1 MTMNTGVTD
10 VTGKLHQTIYF
21 DKGAIVVASK
31 TYDKDNFGGKFLVAT
46 DALVQT
52 LPAAGVETAPFGS
65 RLTFVN
71 SGADGNNLITIAPNA
86 ADAIFGTIANAAAD
100 SVSGGAVDK
109 DFVNTKATANKGDWI
124 TLESDG
130 STGWFIV
137 GGVGIWASEA

>member
-1 MTMNTGVTD
+1 MNTGKTD
-10 VTGKLHQTIYF
+10 VTGKLHEQTYF
-21 DKGAIVVASK
+21 KMGEVVDASK
-31 TYDKDNFGGKFLVAT
+31 TYDKDDFSGTYYIAT

-52 LPAAGVETAPFGS
+52 LPAAGSETAPLGS
-65 RLTFVN
+65 RVTFIN

-86 ADAIFGTIANAAAD
+86 SDAIFGTIANTAAD

-130 STGWFIV
+130 STGWYIV

>member
-21 DKGAIVVASK
+21 DKGGIVASSK
-31 TYDKDNFGGKFLVAT
+31 TYDTDDFGGKYLIAT

-52 LPAAGVETAPFGS
+52 LPAVGAETAPFGS

-71 SGADGNNLITIAPNA
+71 SGADGNNLITLAPNA
-86 ADAIFGTIANAAAD
+86 ADAIFGTIANAAQD
-100 SVSGGAVDK
+100 NVSDGVVDK

-130 STGWFIV
+130 STGWFII
-137 GGVGIWASEA
+137 GGVGIWASQA